1 MTELEMIEELCVALE
16 RTNTICEQRMMSA
29 RLKDSTIT
37 KQIERNERL
46 INQATDLV
54 LVTS

>member
-1 MTELEMIEELCVALE
+1 MTEQELIEELCVALE

-29 RLKDSTIT
+29 RLKDSPIT
-37 KQIERNERL
+37 KQIERNEQL
-46 INQATDLV
+46 ISYATELV

>member
-1 MTELEMIEELCVALE
+1 MTEREMIEELCVALE
-16 RTNTICEQRMMSA
+16 RTGTIANEMMLSSL
-29 RLKDSTIT
+29 LKDSPIS

-46 INQATDLV
+46 ITQATDLV